1 MKRHWSIWQGTVRAE
16 VRGGEPERFLNACTE
31 AGLVL
36 RNIEYTAPQT
46 LNISLPAEDRDRMER
61 IIKRM
66 AEAEGVDEK
75 LKASDQLGWIGR
87 MNGIRQ
93 RAEETVLAE
102 LVYG

>member
-61 IIKRM
+61 IARLSTPRVCTTGNTHRVSPMMNSTTM
-66 AEAEGVDEK
+66 A
-75 LKASDQLGWIGR
+75 
-87 MNGIRQ
+87 
-93 RAEETVLAE
+93 T
-102 LVYG
+102 